1 MNSMS
6 DQTARWYR
14 LGVWWKEGVSF
25 GRMRWREEQPTCHLS
40 LGWWRGADYDVC
52 YHPSAR
58 FWRGI
63 CHHGWAEGKSDEA
76 SVALQTPSCLRGI
89 GGRGGGSTCHMLW
102 KISPSSS
109 RWSLPDLLV
118 PVSWCAR
125 AVTLEGKGTPKL
137 FLVRS
142 PVWVSSL
149 AFSLGLWLFE
159 MSNHCWPQPS
169 PAKPRKII
177 SSYLLL

>member
-1 MNSMS
+1 MERRAAHMPPFI
-6 DQTARWYR
+6 
-14 LGVWWKEGVSF
+14 GMVG
-25 GRMRWREEQPTCHLS
+25 
-40 LGWWRGADYDVC
+40 GADYDVC

-58 FWRGI
+58 FWWGI

-76 SVALQTPSCLRGI
+76 SVALQTLSCLRGI
-89 GGRGGGSTCHMLW
+89 GGGAHASCFVAG

-125 AVTLEGKGTPKL
+125 AVTLEGKGCFILRTPKL
-137 FLVRS
+137 FLDRS

-149 AFSLGLWLFE
+149 AFRLDSGSLKCPITAGL
-159 MSNHCWPQPS
+159 S
-169 PAKPRKII
+169 PVLQDPGR
-177 SSYLLL
+177 